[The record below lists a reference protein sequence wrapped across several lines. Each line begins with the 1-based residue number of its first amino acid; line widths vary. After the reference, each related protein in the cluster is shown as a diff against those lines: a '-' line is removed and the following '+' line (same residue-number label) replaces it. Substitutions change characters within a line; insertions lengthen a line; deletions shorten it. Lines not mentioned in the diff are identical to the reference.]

1 MSTTHKRTAQTL
13 IAASALV
20 AGVFLSGCSDDSS
33 DASSDDA
40 KKPDASPT
48 SPFDQALA
56 FSECMR
62 ENGVTG
68 FPDPQKD
75 AGGGIALT
83 PGGDVDP
90 NSPEFQSATEACRD
104 KMPQGGQLGGGGGG
118 GEPLDSAKVAAWA
131 KCMRENGLPKLPD
144 PEINGG
150 NMSLDFGASGIDPGS
165 DEFQK
170 ARIACQDKW
179 PGGGL
184 TGSGGGA

>member
-13 IAASALV
+13 LAASALV
-20 AGVFLSGCSDDSS
+20 VGVFVTGCSGDSS
-33 DASSDDA
+33 AASKDP

-56 FSECMR
+56 FSQCMR
-62 ENGVTG
+62 KNGVSG

-75 AGGGIALT
+75 AGGGIALS

-90 NSPEFQSATEACRD
+90 NSQEFQSAQEACRD

-118 GEPLDSAKVAAWA
+118 GALDSAKVSAWA

-165 DEFQK
+165 DAFQK